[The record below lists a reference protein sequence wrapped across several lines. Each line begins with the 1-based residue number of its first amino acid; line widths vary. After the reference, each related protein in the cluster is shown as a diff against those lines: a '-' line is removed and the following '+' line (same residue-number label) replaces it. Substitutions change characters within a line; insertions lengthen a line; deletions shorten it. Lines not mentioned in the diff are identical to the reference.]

1 MSTCPRCGHRD
12 DSQICGNCGLDKSGL
27 AARAKAGMDA
37 YDGGSC
43 FIATEIYGREA
54 DEVQLL
60 RQLRDRRLLPNKFGR
75 RLVSVYYRV
84 SPSIIPLMRRSSLVR
99 VPLRALVAVCVF
111 FVGLNR
117 RP

>member
-1 MSTCPRCGHRD
+1 MATCPGCGHRD
-12 DSQICGNCGLDKSGL
+12 NSQICSNCGLDKSSF

-37 YDGGSC
+37 YDGGPC